1 LGRGDGE
8 RRDVGKGWG
17 DGERWSFGEGWPG
30 VREWRSFWKR
40 WGIDH
45 PVRRGTSAEELL
57 RRSHPSKEQL
67 LPFFHRLVPPQVNPL
82 FLSRPL
88 LISFFVSRSGAD
100 QSRQAPRKRSGPAE
114 ELTLTQANLIIGMA
128 AFLYLLPVS
137 LLQDRSG
144 LVFSTH

>member
-17 DGERWSFGEGWPG
+17 DGERWSFREGWPG

-45 PVRRGTSAEELL
+45 TVRRGTSAEELL

-100 QSRQAPRKRSGPAE
+100 QSRQAPRKSPAE